1 MVVAGRR
8 YPAQYHANY
17 QTPGAEATKA
27 FDLLDARFES
37 RKGDSIIIVFFSESG
52 ARTPATQGEVEK
64 VLAKVAT
71 FPHVAS
77 VISPF
82 SSEGANQIAW
92 TGYTGFAVVN
102 FDRTID
108 KLANL
113 DADYQKK
120 FLDLVHPG
128 TRNGLQIEVST
139 FVASRSL
146 GSETIALA
154 FAAFVLLIAF
164 GSVLAMGLPII
175 TALFGLGVGASLG
188 TILSRFLETP
198 DWAATV
204 ATMIGLGVGVD
215 YALFIVT
222 RYRKTLAK
230 GLLPRAAVI
239 TAMATAGRAV
249 LFAGGTVVVSLLGML
264 TMGLDYL
271 YGVLCLSGIAVII
284 MLAASLTLLPAI
296 LGFIGS
302 NIDRFRIPFVGTT
315 PDKSHQGFWYRWS
328 RIVQHRPW
336 VTLCAGTLVLLVI
349 TIPLSHLRFGFPDDG
364 NNPKKETSR
373 RAYDLMTA
381 NFGPGFNGPLLL
393 VIDAQSA
400 QDVQQALNQLMAKLQ
415 LTPDVAFVMLPVFNP
430 AGNAAI
436 INVYPVSKPQ
446 SKQTEQLVKS
456 LRQEIIPPIVASTGT
471 KVFVGGFTAISIDQ
485 GVYVL
490 NRLPLFIMTVV
501 FLSFLLLILVFRSP

>member
-1 MVVAGRR
+1 
-8 YPAQYHANY
+8 
-17 QTPGAEATKA
+17 
-27 FDLLDARFES
+27 
-37 RKGDSIIIVFFSESG
+37 
-52 ARTPATQGEVEK
+52 
-64 VLAKVAT
+64 
-71 FPHVAS
+71 
-77 VISPF
+77 
-82 SSEGANQIAW
+82 
-92 TGYTGFAVVN
+92 
-102 FDRTID
+102 
-108 KLANL
+108 
-113 DADYQKK
+113 
-120 FLDLVHPG
+120 
-128 TRNGLQIEVST
+128 
-139 FVASRSL
+139 
-146 GSETIALA
+146 
-154 FAAFVLLIAF
+154 
-164 GSVLAMGLPII
+164 
-175 TALFGLGVGASLG
+175 
-188 TILSRFLETP
+188 
-198 DWAATV
+198 
-204 ATMIGLGVGVD
+204 
-215 YALFIVT
+215 
-222 RYRKTLAK
+222 
-230 GLLPRAAVI
+230 
-239 TAMATAGRAV
+239 
-249 LFAGGTVVVSLLGML
+249 
-264 TMGLDYL
+264 LDYL

-501 FLSFLLLILVFRSP
+501 FLSFLLLILVFRSPLVAFKAGVMNLLSIIAAYGVMSYAVNGTWLGQLLNIPETPVPAFVPMIMFAILFGLSMDYEVFLLSAIREEYVRTRNNGLAVADGLAVTARVITAAAAIMVFVFGVFIFDPNVFIKQIGLGLATAIFVDATIIRIVLVPATMELLGNANWWIPHWLDRILPDINDEATIEAELSKLFTKESPIV